1 MTNKLNKKELIAVFN
16 KMSTQHAAF
25 EVFVKG
31 QDKRELHGPY
41 FCTLTVVVRKGLVN
55 ILNREDR
62 ANEEG
67 HTFLFERG
75 VTGLNAL
82 CYTLSS
88 GTTQVTSISDTWGVS
103 YNKVFGLV
111 SRY

>member
-1 MTNKLNKKELIAVFN
+1 MTNKLNKKQLIEVFN
-16 KMSTQHAAF
+16 KMSTQHGAF

-31 QDKRELHGPY
+31 QDKRELYGPY
-41 FCTLTVVVRKGLVN
+41 FCTITVVVKNGLVN

-67 HTFLFERG
+67 HTFTFNRG

-82 CYTLSS
+82 CYTLSN
-88 GTTQVTSISDTWGVS
+88 GTAEVTSISDTWGVD
-103 YNKVFGLV
+103 YNKAFGIV